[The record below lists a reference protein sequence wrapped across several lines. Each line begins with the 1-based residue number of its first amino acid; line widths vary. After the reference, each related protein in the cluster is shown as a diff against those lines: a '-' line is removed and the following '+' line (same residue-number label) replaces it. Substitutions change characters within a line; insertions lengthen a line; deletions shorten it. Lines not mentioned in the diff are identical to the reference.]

1 MAFRIERK
9 KNETSQQLTR
19 RFLIRIRKSGILN
32 TAKKKRFYIPKISKN
47 AQKRSCLR
55 YLKIKEQREQ
65 RAKLGLE

>member
-47 AQKRSCLR
+47 AQKV
-55 YLKIKEQREQ
+55 IN
-65 RAKLGLE
+65 